1 VNDSV
6 KPYYGNTISNLWRS
20 SIYTMFTWLDK
31 PFGYYADQLNTKV
44 RNRSLVRIDQ
54 FVFDSAVGELTLR

>member
-1 VNDSV
+1 MTDLS
-6 KPYYGNTISNLWRS
+6 KLYCGNVITNLWRS
-20 SIYTMFTWLDK
+20 SIYTMFTWLSK
-31 PFGYYADQLNTKV
+31 PFGYYDDQLNTKV

>member
-1 VNDSV
+1 
-6 KPYYGNTISNLWRS
+6 
-20 SIYTMFTWLDK
+20 MFTWLDK